1 MIEAVYLTLLCL
13 SALVIAWFAV
23 FVVYKLFKGQR

>member
-1 MIEAVYLTLLCL
+1 VLEAIYLALLCL
-13 SALVIAWFAV
+13 SALTIAWFSV